1 MTDKR
6 IKSPVFQSDDEAA
19 EWYDQHRGFITAQF
33 EQAAQ
38 EGTLVTRQMT
48 PRERLNWATEQRVAT
63 EAAKIMTT
71 ITLRISQGQVE
82 RARRLAERKGLKYQ
96 TYIKML
102 LHEALEREET
112 QAQA

>member
-1 MTDKR
+1 MAAKR
-6 IKSPVFQSDDEAA
+6 IKPPVFQSDDEAA
-19 EWYDQHRGFITAQF
+19 EWYDQHRGYVTEQF
-33 EQAAQ
+33 QQAAQ

-48 PRERLNWATEQRVAT
+48 PQERLAWAKEQRAVA
-63 EAAKIMTT
+63 EAAKVMTT

-102 LHEALEREET
+102 LHEALERED
-112 QAQA
+112 ARA